1 MNKVILVLVSTLL
14 IAGTYAQYP
23 FPTGGYQGGMLGNA
37 KEKTWTGA
45 VDEHWNLASNWCPP
59 GIPGA
64 KEDVVIPAA
73 MPAMPEVKVT
83 GMSCNNIL
91 SKDGATLV
99 IKPGYSLQVNGV
111 MTVEGP

>member
-1 MNKVILVLVSTLL
+1 MKKMTSLTAFL
-14 IAGTYAQYP
+14 ICCCSFAQSP

-37 KEKTWTGA
+37 QEKTWSGT
-45 VDEHWNLASNWCPP
+45 VDDHWNLANNWCPP

-73 MPAMPEVKVT
+73 VPSMPEVKVT
-83 GMSCNNIL
+83 GMSCNNITI
-91 SKDGATLV
+91 KDGAMLV